1 MKQRLRRP
9 LALLLTVVM
18 LLGLLPTAAL
28 AAGNG
33 TSFNELTLT
42 KEDGDTVDLQ
52 TNNETIRWN
61 ILETWTLDVD
71 ADLVT
76 GQQSTMT
83 ITLAQGMQFVGLDVD
98 SLSNRTGIE
107 SATWTPGITDWG
119 EGAYAGYTPQYGTLT
134 IQFDSGAAS
143 LEGFQLSLRPDV
155 AFFPPE
161 LSGENSGLS
170 IPNAITVAL
179 DDNSPIIAGV
189 TAIHMGEGRGPS
201 FGDQHKKEI
210 SVPSGEASSVELG
223 GYIYSGW
230 PTLNGQFLYHL
241 TEELTATFSVPK
253 GLTLSSS
260 DSSVTV
266 TKTEESDENGTLWT
280 VTVRHLYAS
289 AKHIA
294 LTCQVPNTANADTIY
309 LIRLKG
315 VSSKT
320 EGQKEPW
327 VSSTS
332 ATTWTIYVKD
342 PGVVEIKTELLPA
355 TNVYNFT
362 KKGNLSENFSD
373 YNTVF
378 AAVRM
383 SNTGPVAIE
392 KSLIYEAE
400 FGQEVQFVT
409 AVGIPCDW
417 DYQHND
423 GLPTSI
429 TITWDDKS
437 ITTITGVDKIREVA
451 SQFCYPGCGFM
462 LLAKDLVG
470 LKNYGANKS
479 IQAVKVELPELP
491 KDYVSAGPSPIQEGQ
506 SAQNTFTAA
515 WGRVREDVSDG
526 ATSTNKYRLYEKAE
540 SEPEGE
546 SDAEWTEVTT
556 TVKDSGVISGGDYS
570 SMRATITVEG
580 KDGTTAAGG
589 DIVHVKQSI
598 VSQRY
603 HNGPSRP
610 AETIIVD
617 PVVYLFQPEGL
628 TLYAQQAQFTL
639 NTGEQIK
646 SSVQDITNST
656 NNLPDGWKLYEYTF
670 TDSDGNPIVLGWYD
684 GDWCNTSDGTIMT
697 AAFDYKVDEGATAVS
712 YDMQDYIR
720 IKSSLNMPFVR
731 SGDTD
736 TYQLNGGN
744 AIGRVGSSTFT
755 VQPEPKFLIEADIQI
770 QGEGEE
776 NWYTYDPNN
785 PDATTALFG
794 EGDTAN
800 VRITVSNLTGQT
812 VNGVSIYVPV
822 PKKGSTILG
831 DYFGGT
837 PGFDMYVSRNP
848 DFSGDGNGQ
857 WEVYYGNVTGV
868 TTEGSENVPTGQ
880 FTFADS
886 GSWSTNFNNS
896 TNLIYLNLTGT
907 MQEGDVAVITLHLSA
922 TTENAQTGQMNLFK
936 PWYQFN
942 AAGVTMSDTSKICI
956 FGAELQNGVV
966 SGIVFADKDRDGVQ
980 DADELG
986 ISGVE
991 VSAVDTTG
999 RSYGTEIT
1007 DERGKYSF
1015 TSVPSDAVLTVT
1027 VKNPKDP
1034 GPNHEGGSYRFSPVG
1049 TGTEGV
1055 VSNVIAAT
1063 DNKSAS
1069 KSDVSLSGGTATVNA
1084 GLITP
1089 YTVRFVVTGGNA
1101 DPDSVKIYGGQK
1113 LSDVLDKNVDV
1124 TTGEGATFQEK
1135 WTKNPVNDGESN
1147 EVEHNSLLNET
1158 VSADTTYTA
1167 QLEAKSY
1174 IIEAKYGNEIYRET
1188 VTHGGE
1194 ISDQFP
1200 SDETAQAAAPEGNVF
1215 TGWRLSTEEK
1225 LLQRNEIVGAEV
1237 TATATYIAQYA
1248 PKSGITVKLDA
1259 NGGKFDEDETTL
1271 ELNLT
1276 YGDAVAKAEGYKKPT
1291 YAGHTFLGWAESKD
1305 AGSEDVITNLT
1316 CPVEDTTYY
1325 AVWREKTYTI
1335 TFQGYAQGSGTK
1347 TVLVKASEAIGAG
1360 VIPKAEKDDA
1370 TFLGWSDGEK
1380 TYSTEELAKVVP
1392 TANTTYTAHFTDVYS
1407 VTFYAGAHGMID
1419 GNTSATRSVANGETL
1434 RDIPTV
1440 DASEGWYF
1448 VWWADANGTRMHTS
1462 EALKTLPITDPMNFY
1477 AKYGQISG
1485 NTNITL
1491 KTPVDNSTNSTA
1503 LTASLDDEK
1512 AEASYRW
1519 QKFNGSDWADVTNG
1533 TSASLS
1539 LTGLEITD
1547 NGAKYQCVVT
1557 SGGNS
1562 ATIGPVALN
1571 VKKDN
1576 QDEPN
1581 VSRTDPSTIGG
1592 TGSIGVTAPKLTTA
1606 MEVSTDGTQYAPV
1619 TDEQASSGITGISE
1633 GTTYYIRYAATD
1645 YLNASPAQTI
1655 RIGSFNPN
1663 KEPTPNGSFEA
1674 STMTLSKVENGQKY
1688 RIGGEG
1694 EWTEI
1699 IGTTVDLSD
1708 AGLKAGDTIQ
1718 IYKPGNRSTTMD
1730 SDTQTIHLTQA
1741 AKPAGMATD
1750 ETSYESKD
1758 GSITITDYNSSY
1770 TYQISSD
1777 NGSTWTDA
1785 IVSSNGVISNL
1796 APGSY
1801 VIRVKG
1807 SGTTLASEPSD
1818 TLTVNAY
1825 VRSSEAEITLFKV
1838 TVHGKDYT
1846 GTIDQ
1851 EAGTITVTLPAGTES
1866 SVLDSLTPT
1875 ITYTG
1880 ESISPDNVA
1889 QNFSQ
1894 NDVEY
1899 TVTAE
1904 NGTTKSYK
1912 ATITIAQPDT
1922 YTITVANMEHGAI
1935 TTTPSGSMTAGI
1947 EVTLTITPDK
1957 GYRLKENSLKVTYQD
1972 DEQTVVVTDNKFTM
1986 PAHNVTVSAEFEAIQ
2001 YTITYVLNDGI
2012 NDADNPTNYTV
2023 ENAITLSKPTRED
2036 YIFQGWTWRD
2046 QTTPQQ
2052 SVNISAGSVT
2062 GDLTFT
2068 AHWQANTPTPPTKY
2082 TVTVKDSHA
2091 GDNSGAGSYDEGAT
2105 VTIYA
2110 GEYEGY
2116 TFVGWTVTS
2125 GNVILASN
2133 SSATTTFTMPAA
2145 NVTVTANWTKD
2156 EEPEPTPSD
2165 VITVTPADIII
2176 YMGGDKGYEGVV
2188 NGNGQIVG
2196 SNSLPEPGF
2205 VFELPGELDGVD
2217 VEDIVFKNADGSK
2230 TWKVE
2235 LYEGLDAGAERKL
2248 YTIVPTYT
2256 DPDPIRVVFS
2266 DDDTTI
2272 VSDNFTVGL
2281 ELNRTF
2287 GMKLYTEPAG
2297 EIFATYG
2304 SETYSVVTG
2313 SGELT
2318 VRGTTSEVEIVTVDT
2333 QAPDRGVGVV
2343 AEAGTTYT
2351 INGSEVQVG
2360 ADAQVSLLFDEIINN
2375 QGNDRTQQLET
2386 AALSKLGQPA
2396 DGYQYAY
2403 EFKYLDLVDASNGN
2417 AWVAASK
2424 DVTIYWPLPANANP
2438 GSLKVLHFAGLHRSN
2453 ENGGTPNVNDANVTQ
2468 VENVRIENGYV
2479 VFEVG
2484 SAGFSPF
2491 ALVWEE
2497 EIPENTFIITA
2508 SAGSGGSISPS
2519 GSVQVT
2525 AGGSQTFYITSDRGY
2540 HIADILVNG
2549 TSVGAVSSYTFP
2561 DVQKNQTITAIFA
2574 RDENWGGDTG
2584 NDGNDDDDDSY
2595 TLYYHSNF
2603 GRDKTF
2609 YQTDDQR
2616 IMVVRDY
2623 EDMSRLPDRE
2633 DYVFLGW
2640 NTRADGS
2647 GEDYAPGDKF
2657 RVKGSADHLYA
2668 MWEQTMPDLLDTGVS
2683 RWLNTEDHG
2692 AYLSGYGGGLFG
2704 ADNSM
2709 TRAEVAQMFYA
2720 LLKDK
2725 NVPITK
2731 TFYDVPA
2738 DAWYATAVNTL
2749 ASLGMVSGGTDGN
2762 YRPNDPITRA
2772 EFCVI
2777 ALAFAYEPENA
2788 RCNFTDVTLSDW
2800 FYPYVAQAAS
2810 YGWIGGYTDG
2820 SFGPNDSITRAQVTT
2835 IVNNMLGRSADVD
2848 YVNRH
2853 TEELNRFTDVPSTH
2867 WAYYQIMEATNAHDY
2882 DHVKGQ
2888 ENWTRLH
2895 R

>member
-9 LALLLTVVM
+9 LAMLLTVVM
-18 LLGLLPTAAL
+18 LLGLLPAAAF
-28 AAGNG
+28 AAGG
-33 TSFNELTLT
+33 EGGETKLTTLTLT
-42 KEDGDTVDLQ
+42 QSDGTQVADLLGSA
-52 TNNETIRWN
+52 ETAPI
-61 ILETWTLDVD
+61 TLDGFTAYTLNIGAELNV
-71 ADLVT
+71 ANEAAKTL
-76 GQQSTMT
+76 T
-83 ITLAQGMQFVGLDVD
+83 IKLPNGMQFVNMDEDALKENNSAIADV
-98 SLSNRTGIE
+98 S
-107 SATWTPGITDWG
+107 WTKGGSIYGDVYQPNNGAVTIT
-119 EGAYAGYTPQYGTLT
+119 
-134 IQFDSGAAS
+134 FSSGAAAANF
-143 LEGFQLSLRPDV
+143 GLSVQPDM
-155 AFFPPE
+155 AFFPAE
-161 LSGENSGLS
+161 KKEDGMGVQ
-170 IPNAITVAL
+170 NAISVTLAEGESQKNTVNKDVL
-179 DDNSPIIAGV
+179 V
-189 TAIHMGEGRGPS
+189 TTTRNLNDLNI
-201 FGDQHKKEI
+201 
-210 SVPSGEASSVELG
+210 VNVELPKQNVAAG
-223 GYIYSGW
+223 SDVDLGTANVLVGYFSSGQ
-230 PTLNGQFLYHL
+230 TQTNRLND
-241 TEELTATFSVPK
+241 EVKITFSVPTGIQFKSSAFGEPEIETDQDGNATWTFTVANQYTTSRSLQLVVAIPENASVNKSYEIKILEISTK
-253 GLTLSSS
+253 GYGQTNPH
-260 DSSVTV
+260 
-266 TKTEESDENGTLWT
+266 TKTFDNSTIWTLTVVDPSDVLLG
-280 VTVRHLYAS
+280 VT
-289 AKHIA
+289 
-294 LTCQVPNTANADTIY
+294 P
-309 LIRLKG
+309 
-315 VSSKT
+315 
-320 EGQKEPW
+320 
-327 VSSTS
+327 
-332 ATTWTIYVKD
+332 
-342 PGVVEIKTELLPA
+342 LP
-355 TNVYNFT
+355 TPNVYNFT
-362 KKGNLSENFSD
+362 KNGNDSYSFSD
-373 YNTVF
+373 YNTLLASAKITNDGL
-378 AAVRM
+378 AA
-383 SNTGPVAIE
+383 ID
-392 KSLIYEAE
+392 KKLIYEAK
-400 FGQEVQFVT
+400 FDQTIQFVT

-417 DYQHND
+417 SDSDTDNV
-423 GLPTSI
+423 GLPTQI
-429 TITWDDKS
+429 TVTDSNNKEYVLDS
-437 ITTITGVDKIREVA
+437 ADEIREA
-451 SQFCYPGCGFM
+451 ARLPYAGYGFI
-462 LLAKDLVG
+462 LRTENIPDFPTSV
-470 LKNYGANKS
+470 S
-479 IQAVKVELPELP
+479 IQSVKVELPGLP
-491 KDYVSAGPSPIQEGQ
+491 KDYQSVGQFPVFEGNNISNAYAGVWGRIRANISDRTTCTNKFRIYEEDEDASEDSWTTATTTVRDTSKITGADYLSNQLTVNGRAVSAVNSGDTLHVWQEITPANYHEQTSSETILLNPVIYVVEPAGMTIANETF
-506 SAQNTFTAA
+506 SAKDGTAVPTYTKTEITE
-515 WGRVREDVSDG
+515 RVS
-526 ATSTNKYRLYEKAE
+526 S
-540 SEPEGE
+540 SE
-546 SDAEWTEVTT
+546 EWTEGYKLYQYTFNDTLLLGWWDGEWNSTRLIMDFDYQISRTAKTATYNVWDLIFYKSALNMEFTRNSKEDTYGLNDDKPMGRVNSKTFTVNTRNVFDIAAQIQIDGEDDWYEYKPDSPGTT
-556 TVKDSGVISGGDYS
+556 TAVFTSGDTAKIKISIMNNTAGDAENVVVYIPVPKEKLNLGDAFGLTGIGQFD
-570 SMRATITVEG
+570 MY
-580 KDGTTAAGG
+580 AAG
-589 DIVHVKQSI
+589 
-598 VSQRY
+598 
-603 HNGPSRP
+603 
-610 AETIIVD
+610 VD
-617 PVVYLFQPEGL
+617 
-628 TLYAQQAQFTL
+628 
-639 NTGEQIK
+639 
-646 SSVQDITNST
+646 SD
-656 NNLPDGWKLYEYTF
+656 LPDGWTVQYGTATGTF
-670 TDSDGNPIVLGWYD
+670 DGNNA
-684 GDWCNTSDGTIMT
+684 GDLQLAGSTSWADDPTNDHNIIKLTLSEGSTMDPGETAEIILKFTATET
-697 AAFDYKVDEGATAVS
+697 AAQTNRTNIF
-712 YDMQDYIR
+712 
-720 IKSSLNMPFVR
+720 KS
-731 SGDTD
+731 
-736 TYQLNGGN
+736 
-744 AIGRVGSSTFT
+744 
-755 VQPEPKFLIEADIQI
+755 
-770 QGEGEE
+770 
-776 NWYTYDPNN
+776 
-785 PDATTALFG
+785 
-794 EGDTAN
+794 
-800 VRITVSNLTGQT
+800 
-812 VNGVSIYVPV
+812 
-822 PKKGSTILG
+822 
-831 DYFGGT
+831 
-837 PGFDMYVSRNP
+837 
-848 DFSGDGNGQ
+848 
-857 WEVYYGNVTGV
+857 
-868 TTEGSENVPTGQ
+868 
-880 FTFADS
+880 
-886 GSWSTNFNNS
+886 
-896 TNLIYLNLTGT
+896 
-907 MQEGDVAVITLHLSA
+907 
-922 TTENAQTGQMNLFK
+922 
-936 PWYQFN
+936 WYQYT
-942 AAGVTMSDTSKICI
+942 AGSDSSSAMMVTPKDAGNNFACR
-956 FGAELQNGVV
+956 LQNGKL
-966 SGIVFADKDRDGVQ
+966 SGTIYIDSNGNSQMDTGESGLDGVT
-980 DADELG
+980 
-986 ISGVE
+986 VE
-991 VSAVDTTG
+991 ITTG
-999 RSYGTEIT
+999 TSGQSTRTTTADG
-1007 DERGKYSF
+1007 GKYSF
-1015 TSVPSDAVLTVT
+1015 NSLPSNEKITVT
-1027 VKNPKDP
+1027 IINPSS
-1034 GPNHEGGSYRFSPVG
+1034 PNASAEKPYRFS
-1049 TGTEGV
+1049 TY
-1055 VSNVIAAT
+1055 A
-1063 DNKSAS
+1063 
-1069 KSDVSLSGGTATVNA
+1069 KSDGTTIGTDVTATEEGQKATAELESLGDSGAATVNA
-1084 GLITP
+1084 GLTVPVTVTLSGGEKGSVIPGSVKVFAGDTIADGLGNNGTITVTANDGWKFAGTWLKGEDTTNP
-1089 YTVRFVVTGGNA
+1089 IQDSSLKSETVTGG
-1101 DPDSVKIYGGQK
+1101 V
-1113 LSDVLDKNVDV
+1113 
-1124 TTGEGATFQEK
+1124 
-1135 WTKNPVNDGESN
+1135 
-1147 EVEHNSLLNET
+1147 
-1158 VSADTTYTA
+1158 TYTA
-1167 QLEAKSY
+1167 QFVA
-1174 IIEAKYGNEIYRET
+1174 
-1188 VTHGGE
+1188 V
-1194 ISDQFP
+1194 P
-1200 SDETAQAAAPEGNVF
+1200 
-1215 TGWRLSTEEK
+1215 
-1225 LLQRNEIVGAEV
+1225 VG
-1237 TATATYIAQYA
+1237 
-1248 PKSGITVKLDA
+1248 
-1259 NGGKFDEDETTL
+1259 
-1271 ELNLT
+1271 
-1276 YGDAVAKAEGYKKPT
+1276 
-1291 YAGHTFLGWAESKD
+1291 
-1305 AGSEDVITNLT
+1305 
-1316 CPVEDTTYY
+1316 
-1325 AVWREKTYTI
+1325 TI
-1335 TFQGYAQGSGTK
+1335 T
-1347 TVLVKASEAIGAG
+1347 
-1360 VIPKAEKDDA
+1360 
-1370 TFLGWSDGEK
+1370 
-1380 TYSTEELAKVVP
+1380 
-1392 TANTTYTAHFTDVYS
+1392 
-1407 VTFYAGAHGMID
+1407 
-1419 GNTSATRSVANGETL
+1419 
-1434 RDIPTV
+1434 
-1440 DASEGWYF
+1440 
-1448 VWWADANGTRMHTS
+1448 
-1462 EALKTLPITDPMNFY
+1462 
-1477 AKYGQISG
+1477 G

-1491 KTPVDNSTNSTA
+1491 HTPTTDNPNSTTLAVSLSNPSD
-1503 LTASLDDEK
+1503 LTGEIT
-1512 AEASYRW
+1512 YRW
-1519 QKFNGSDWADVTNG
+1519 QKLNGTTWENVAGG
-1533 TSASLS
+1533 TSASLF
-1539 LTGLEITD
+1539 LTGLKITD
-1547 NGAKYQCVVT
+1547 NGAKYQCAVT
-1557 SGGNS
+1557 SGEIT
-1562 ATIGPVALN
+1562 ATLGPVTLS
-1571 VKKDN
+1571 VQKGN

-1581 VSRTDPSTIGG
+1581 VSHTDPSTIGG
-1592 TGSIGVTAPKLTTA
+1592 TGSIGTGDSKLTTA
-1606 MEVSTDGTQYAPV
+1606 MEVRTDGTQYATV

-1633 GTTYYIRYAATD
+1633 GTAYYIRYAATD

-1655 RIGSFNPN
+1655 TIGSFNPN

-1674 STMTLSKVENGQKY
+1674 STMTLSNVESGQKY

-1694 EWTEI
+1694 EWLDITD
-1699 IGTTVDLSD
+1699 GSVDLSN
-1708 AGLKAGDTIQ
+1708 AGLKDGDAIQ
-1718 IYKPGNRSTTMD
+1718 IYKPGNGTTTTA
-1730 SDTQTIHLTQA
+1730 SDTQVITLTQA
-1741 AKPAGMATD
+1741 AKPTGTAAD
-1750 ETSYESKD
+1750 ETSYQGNN
-1758 GSITITDYNSSY
+1758 GSITITDYNSGY
-1770 TYQISSD
+1770 TYQIFSD
-1777 NGSTWTDA
+1777 DVSTWTDA
-1785 IVSSNGVISNL
+1785 TVSSNGVISNL
-1796 APGSY
+1796 ASGSY

-1807 SGTTLASEPSD
+1807 SGTMLASESSD
-1818 TLTVNAY
+1818 TLTVDPY
-1825 VRSSEAEITLFKV
+1825 VQSSEAKITSFKV
-1838 TVHGKDYT
+1838 TVD
-1846 GTIDQ
+1846 GTEYPGNIDQ
-1851 EAGTITVTLPAGTES
+1851 AAGTITVTLPAGTES
-1866 SVLDSLTPT
+1866 SVLSNLTPAIEYRGQSLTPASGMVQDFSGGGV
-1875 ITYTG
+1875 TYT
-1880 ESISPDNVA
+1880 VM
-1889 QNFSQ
+1889 
-1894 NDVEY
+1894 
-1899 TVTAE
+1899 AE
-1904 NGTTKSYK
+1904 DATTKSYT

-1922 YTITVANMEHGAI
+1922 YTITVADMDNGSI
-1935 TTTPSGSMTAGI
+1935 TSSPAGPVAADTEI
-1947 EVTLTITPDK
+1947 KLTITPDK
-1957 GYRLKENSLKVTYQD
+1957 DYRLKENSLTVTYTSD
-1972 DEQTVVVTDNKFTM
+1972 GGEQTVEVTNNKFTM
-1986 PAHNVTVSAEFEAIQ
+1986 PAHNVTVSAEFEAIE
-2001 YTITYVLNDGI
+2001 YSITYELDGGT
-2012 NDADNPTNYTV
+2012 NAAGNPSTYTV
-2023 ENAITLSKPTRED
+2023 ENAIILSEPTWEG

-2046 QTTPQQ
+2046 QATPQQ

-2062 GDLTFT
+2062 GDLIFT
-2068 AHWQANTPTPPTKY
+2068 AHWQEDTPTPPTKY
-2082 TVTVKDSHA
+2082 TVTVEDSYA
-2091 GDNSGAGSYDEGAT
+2091 SNNSGAGSYDEGAT

-2281 ELNRTF
+2281 ELNKTF

>member
-1 MKQRLRRP
+1 M
-9 LALLLTVVM
+9 
-18 LLGLLPTAAL
+18 
-28 AAGNG
+28 
-33 TSFNELTLT
+33 
-42 KEDGDTVDLQ
+42 
-52 TNNETIRWN
+52 
-61 ILETWTLDVD
+61 
-71 ADLVT
+71 
-76 GQQSTMT
+76 
-83 ITLAQGMQFVGLDVD
+83 
-98 SLSNRTGIE
+98 
-107 SATWTPGITDWG
+107 
-119 EGAYAGYTPQYGTLT
+119 
-134 IQFDSGAAS
+134 
-143 LEGFQLSLRPDV
+143 
-155 AFFPPE
+155 
-161 LSGENSGLS
+161 
-170 IPNAITVAL
+170 
-179 DDNSPIIAGV
+179 
-189 TAIHMGEGRGPS
+189 
-201 FGDQHKKEI
+201 
-210 SVPSGEASSVELG
+210 
-223 GYIYSGW
+223 
-230 PTLNGQFLYHL
+230 
-241 TEELTATFSVPK
+241 
-253 GLTLSSS
+253 
-260 DSSVTV
+260 
-266 TKTEESDENGTLWT
+266 
-280 VTVRHLYAS
+280 
-289 AKHIA
+289 
-294 LTCQVPNTANADTIY
+294 
-309 LIRLKG
+309 
-315 VSSKT
+315 
-320 EGQKEPW
+320 
-327 VSSTS
+327 
-332 ATTWTIYVKD
+332 
-342 PGVVEIKTELLPA
+342 
-355 TNVYNFT
+355 
-362 KKGNLSENFSD
+362 
-373 YNTVF
+373 
-378 AAVRM
+378 
-383 SNTGPVAIE
+383 
-392 KSLIYEAE
+392 
-400 FGQEVQFVT
+400 
-409 AVGIPCDW
+409 
-417 DYQHND
+417 
-423 GLPTSI
+423 PTSI
-429 TITWDDKS
+429 TITWDDNS
-437 ITTITGVDKIREVA
+437 TTTITGADNIRAVA
-451 SQFCYPGCGFM
+451 SQFCYPGRGFM
-462 LLAKDLVG
+462 LLAKDLAEFE
-470 LKNYGANKS
+470 NYGAGKS
-479 IQAVKVELPELP
+479 IQAVKVELPGLP
-491 KDYVSAGPSPIQEGQ
+491 KDYASAGRVPIQEGA
-506 SAQNTFTAA
+506 SVSNAYSAA
-515 WGRVREDVSDG
+515 WGRVKENVADD
-526 ATSTNKYRLYEKAE
+526 ATDTNKYRLYEK
-540 SEPEGE
+540 
-546 SDAEWTEVTT
+546 DAEDTDEIKQWTSVIT
-556 TVKDSGVISGGDYS
+556 TVKDSGQIANNDYNS
-570 SMRATITVEG
+570 SIANITIDG
-580 KDGTTAAGG
+580 KSGTTAAGG
-589 DIVHVKQSI
+589 DMVHVKQTI
-598 VSQRY
+598 MPHPY
-603 HNGPSRP
+603 HNGSTRP

-617 PVVYLFQPEGL
+617 PVVYILQPEGL
-628 TLYAQQAQFTL
+628 TLYTNQAEFTL
-639 NTGEQIK
+639 STGE
-646 SSVQDITNST
+646 DINYKVWEVTGEAKDV
-656 NNLPDGWKLYEYTF
+656 PDGWKIYEYTF
-670 TDSDGNPIVLGWYD
+670 TDSDGEPIVLGWYD
-684 GDWCNTSDGTIMT
+684 GDWCNGESGIKMNANFTYKIPADAT
-697 AAFDYKVDEGATAVS
+697 AAT
-712 YDMQDYIR
+712 YDIHDLIFY
-720 IKSSLNMPFVR
+720 KSSLNMPFVR
-731 SGDTD
+731 NDIGDP
-736 TYQLNGGN
+736 YHLNEGKN
-744 AIGRVGSSTFT
+744 IGSVAPSTFT
-755 VQPEPKFLIEADIQI
+755 VQPQPQFIITAQM
-770 QGEGEE
+770 QREGDGDT
-776 NWYTYDPNN
+776 WYTYDPNN
-785 PDATTALFG
+785 SEATTALL
-794 EGDTAN
+794 GDDDVVN
-800 VRITVSNLTGQT
+800 VKITVTNRTGKEVDGVT
-812 VNGVSIYVPV
+812 VYVPV
-822 PKKGSTILG
+822 PKTDGADILG
-831 DYFGGT
+831 DYFIEDC
-837 PGFDMYVSRNP
+837 GFDMVIASPPNLP
-848 DFSGDGNGQ
+848 EG
-857 WEVYYGNVTGV
+857 WTAYYGDVTKVITKADNEAGIPSG
-868 TTEGSENVPTGQ
+868 EFQ
-880 FTFADS
+880 FTNSGNWSS
-886 GSWSTNFNNS
+886 GSYDNN
-896 TNLIYLNLTGT
+896 TNLIRLDLNGTLADGETATLTLKLKPA
-907 MQEGDVAVITLHLSA
+907 GD
-922 TTENAQTGQMNLFK
+922 TTQAGETNLFK
-936 PWYQFN
+936 TWYQFN
-942 AAGVTMSDTSKICI
+942 AAGVVMTDTSKTSI

-966 SGIVFADKDRDGVQ
+966 SGVVFADTNRNGVKD
-980 DADELG
+980 ANEPG

-999 RSYGTEIT
+999 RNYGPETT
-1007 DERGKYSF
+1007 DESGKYSF

-1034 GPNHEGGSYRFSPVG
+1034 DPNHKGGSYWFSPVG
-1049 TGTEGV
+1049 TETEGV
-1055 VSNVIAAT
+1055 VSNVTAVA

-1069 KSDVSLSGGTATVNA
+1069 KSSVSLSDGTATVNA

-1089 YTVRFVVTGGNA
+1089 YEVKFVVTGGTA
-1101 DPDSVKIYGGQK
+1101 GPSSVKIYGGQT
-1113 LSDVLDKNVDV
+1113 LGDVLDENITV
-1124 TTGEGATFQEK
+1124 TPKDGDNFLDK
-1135 WTKNPVNDGESN
+1135 WTKTPGNDGAQSS
-1147 EVEHNSLLNET
+1147 EVSHEKLLNES

-1167 QLEAKSY
+1167 QLEAESY
-1174 IIEAKYGNEIYRET
+1174 TIEAKYGETTHTET
-1188 VTHGGE
+1188 VTHGNKVSE
-1194 ISDQFP
+1194 NFP
-1200 SDETAQAAAPEGNVF
+1200 TDETVQAAAPEGYEF
-1215 TGWRLSTEEK
+1215 TGWQLSTGGE
-1225 LLQRNEIVGAEV
+1225 LLQRKTIVGKEV
-1237 TATATYIAQYA
+1237 TASATYIAQYA
-1248 PKSGITVKLDA
+1248 PKSGITVILDP
-1259 NGGKFDEDETTL
+1259 NGGKFGESEETLTL
-1271 ELNLT
+1271 TLT
-1276 YGDAVAKAEGYKKPT
+1276 YGDVVATAVGYEQPS
-1291 YAGHTFLGWAESKD
+1291 YESHIFLGWAAAK
-1305 AGSEDVITNLT
+1305 GSEEVIPNLT
-1316 CPVEDTTYY
+1316 CPADNATYY
-1325 AVWREKTYTI
+1325 AVWKENTYTI
-1335 TFQGYAQGSGTK
+1335 TFQGYEQGSGIK
-1347 TVLVKASEAIGAG
+1347 TVQVKAGQAIGADN
-1360 VIPKAEKDDA
+1360 IPNATKNEAEFK
-1370 TFLGWSDGEK
+1370 GWSDGDK
-1380 TYSTEELAKVVP
+1380 LYSSKELAEVVP
-1392 TANTTYTAHFTDVYS
+1392 TANATYIAQFTDVYT
-1407 VTFYAGAHGMID
+1407 VAFYAGTNGTID
-1419 GNTSATRSVANGETL
+1419 GSNSATRSVASGGTL
-1434 RDIPTV
+1434 SDIPTV
-1440 DASEGWYF
+1440 AGNEGWYF
-1448 VWWADANGTRMHTS
+1448 VWWADARGTNVYTNES
-1462 EALKTLPITDPMNFY
+1462 LKTLTITGPTSFY
-1477 AKYGQISG
+1477 ARYGQISG
-1485 NTNITL
+1485 NTSITL
-1491 KTPVDNSTNSTA
+1491 HTPTEGNPNSTT
-1503 LTASLDDEK
+1503 LTAALDDEK
-1512 AEASYRW
+1512 AEATYKW
-1519 QKFNGSDWADVTNG
+1519 QKLTGSDWVDVIGG

-1539 LTGLEITD
+1539 LTGLTMTD
-1547 NGAKYQCVVT
+1547 DNAQYQCVVT
-1557 SGGNS
+1557 SGGNT
-1562 ATIGPVALN
+1562 ATLGPVTLS
-1571 VKKDN
+1571 VQKGN
-1576 QDEPN
+1576 QDAPN
-1581 VSRTDPSTIGG
+1581 VSYTNPTAIGEK
-1592 TGSIGVTAPKLTTA
+1592 GSIGTSDSKLTTE
-1606 MEVSTDGTQYAPV
+1606 MEYKLSSDKSWTEV
-1619 TDEQASSGITGISE
+1619 TDEVAASGITNIPSD
-1633 GTTYYIRYAATD
+1633 TTYYIRYAETD
-1645 YLNASPAQTI
+1645 YLNASEAQI
-1655 RIGSFNPN
+1655 
-1663 KEPTPNGSFEA
+1663 
-1674 STMTLSKVENGQKY
+1674 
-1688 RIGGEG
+1688 
-1694 EWTEI
+1694 
-1699 IGTTVDLSD
+1699 
-1708 AGLKAGDTIQ
+1708 
-1718 IYKPGNRSTTMD
+1718 
-1730 SDTQTIHLTQA
+1730 
-1741 AKPAGMATD
+1741 
-1750 ETSYESKD
+1750 
-1758 GSITITDYNSSY
+1758 
-1770 TYQISSD
+1770 
-1777 NGSTWTDA
+1777 
-1785 IVSSNGVISNL
+1785 
-1796 APGSY
+1796 
-1801 VIRVKG
+1801 
-1807 SGTTLASEPSD
+1807 
-1818 TLTVNAY
+1818 
-1825 VRSSEAEITLFKV
+1825 
-1838 TVHGKDYT
+1838 
-1846 GTIDQ
+1846 
-1851 EAGTITVTLPAGTES
+1851 
-1866 SVLDSLTPT
+1866 
-1875 ITYTG
+1875 
-1880 ESISPDNVA
+1880 
-1889 QNFSQ
+1889 
-1894 NDVEY
+1894 
-1899 TVTAE
+1899 
-1904 NGTTKSYK
+1904 
-1912 ATITIAQPDT
+1912 ITIAEPDT
-1922 YTITVANMEHGAI
+1922 YTIIVASMEDGTI
-1935 TTTPSGSMTAGI
+1935 TTDPTGPVAAGT
-1947 EVTLTITPDK
+1947 EVELTIAPDESYELEE
-1957 GYRLKENSLKVTYQD
+1957 GSLKVTYQD
-1972 DEQTVVVTDNKFTM
+1972 GGEQTVEVADNKFTM
-1986 PAHNVTVSAEFEAIQ
+1986 PAADVTVSAEFEAIE
-2001 YTITYVLNDGI
+2001 YSITYELDGGT
-2012 NDADNPTNYTV
+2012 NAAGNPASYTV
-2023 ENAITLSKPTRED
+2023 EDTIILSMPTKEG
-2036 YIFQGWTWRD
+2036 YIFQGWTWGSQTKP
-2046 QTTPQQ
+2046 QTT
-2052 SVNISAGSVT
+2052 VTLDAGSIT

-2068 AHWQANTPTPPTKY
+2068 AHWQEDTPIPPAEY

-2281 ELNRTF
+2281 ELNKTF